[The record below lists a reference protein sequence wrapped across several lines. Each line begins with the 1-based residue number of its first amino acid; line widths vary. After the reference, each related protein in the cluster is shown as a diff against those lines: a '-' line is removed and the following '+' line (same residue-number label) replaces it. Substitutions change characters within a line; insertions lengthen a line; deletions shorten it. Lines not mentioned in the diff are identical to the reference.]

1 MCEGQYMRRRPYEGP
16 EARPHM
22 RNDLSFQTMMSTQV
36 RPSNALELLG
46 RSASAGLTLQFTMS
60 LRRRL
65 AFRIGMAGTE
75 PLCFSAIAAKCWW
88 SQTGSNRRP
97 HACKARALPTEL
109 WPLNSRGRPQ
119 LGSRHRSTSYP
130 PEGHTMCGGP
140 RRTRTADLTLIRR
153 VL

>member
-1 MCEGQYMRRRPYEGP
+1 MRRRPYEGP

-36 RPSNALELLG
+36 RPANAHALLG

-65 AFRIGMAGTE
+65 AFRIGMAVTE

-109 WPLNSRGRPQ
+109 WPLRNRSAGAVVACPPQ
-119 LGSRHRSTSYP
+119 VSHKVWWAQADSNCRRHAYQA
-130 PEGHTMCGGP
+130 C
-140 RRTRTADLTLIRR
+140 ALTN
-153 VL
+153 